1 MSHRQR
7 YTTGYLSAL
16 AFAMLLSIS
25 GSAIAMQLTD
35 PRSAAVYIIKL
46 RPLINACRQQA
57 DASNNLTTLWNSSA
71 CRLLLNEEPQFT
83 RAWQLLLPQGNI
95 NPLAEVPYSLRKTT
109 IDTYSEYKQLAERIA
124 QLNR

>member
-1 MSHRQR
+1 MVHSCPLEQ
-7 YTTGYLSAL
+7 
-16 AFAMLLSIS
+16 
-25 GSAIAMQLTD
+25 IAV
-35 PRSAAVYIIKL
+35 AG
-46 RPLINACRQQA
+46 ACRQQA